1 MKTAVIL
8 TNSELEGSVDY
19 RNEYPDCLVIGCEDH
34 NADIDE
40 IFSHDEDNQKVIL
53 ESGFCKSHFCHF
65 MNFDESKV
73 DEDEKIVPIEWMP
86 PQIPAAVNA
95 LARLCSSEQ
104 FDQIVVIGPGLEKP
118 IEEMKLICPNIKVIQ
133 R

>member
-8 TNSELEGSVDY
+8 TNTELENSVDY
-19 RNEYPDCLVIGCEDH
+19 RNEYPDCLVVGCEDH
-34 NADIDE
+34 NSDIDE
-40 IFSHDEDNQKVIL
+40 IFSHDEDNQKAIL
-53 ESGFCKSHFCHF
+53 ESGFCKSHQCHF
-65 MNFDESKV
+65 MNFDVDKI

-86 PQIPAAVNA
+86 PQITVAINA
-95 LARLCSSEQ
+95 LARICASEQ

-118 IEEMKLICPNIKVIQ
+118 IEEMKVVYPLIDVVQ